1 MTDHKNGG
9 RPPAVLLANMNLPD
23 IFALFGKPPVL
34 ATEDLAA
41 YETLK
46 GYAVAQ
52 VLPSDFLEYA
62 NLRRYVD
69 LTWEA
74 LRYQRCAAAI
84 INITC
89 WDALNRLVR
98 ELAQDGI
105 KGLTADQMVQGW
117 FSDTTVRM
125 QVIDGLRR
133 YGFDEDT
140 VMAVA
145 MAMRSAELARIS
157 EMRTR
162 AEAQAA
168 AHMRE
173 IERHREGAARRTPAL
188 LSAPASEQGM
198 DAPPTA

>member
-1 MTDHKNGG
+1 
-9 RPPAVLLANMNLPD
+9 MNSPD

-34 ATEDLAA
+34 ATENLAA
-41 YETLK
+41 YETLR

-52 VLPSDFLEYA
+52 VLPCDFLEYA

-125 QVIDGLRR
+125 QVSDGLRR

-162 AEAQAA
+162 AG
-168 AHMRE
+168 MRE

-188 LSAPASEQGM
+188 VNAPASEQSIDGRP
-198 DAPPTA
+198 AT

>member
-1 MTDHKNGG
+1 
-9 RPPAVLLANMNLPD
+9 
-23 IFALFGKPPVL
+23 
-34 ATEDLAA
+34 
-41 YETLK
+41 
-46 GYAVAQ
+46 
-52 VLPSDFLEYA
+52 
-62 NLRRYVD
+62 
-69 LTWEA
+69 
-74 LRYQRCAAAI
+74 
-84 INITC
+84 
-89 WDALNRLVR
+89 
-98 ELAQDGI
+98 
-105 KGLTADQMVQGW
+105 MVQGW

-125 QVIDGLRR
+125 QVSDGLRR

-188 LSAPASEQGM
+188 VNAPASEQSIDGRP
-198 DAPPTA
+198 AT

>member
-9 RPPAVLLANMNLPD
+9 RPPAVLLANMNPPD

-34 ATEDLAA
+34 ATENLAA
-41 YETLK
+41 YETLR

-52 VLPSDFLEYA
+52 VLPCDFFEYA

-89 WDALNRLVR
+89 RDALNRLVR

-173 IERHREGAARRTPAL
+173 IERHREGAARRTSAL
-188 LSAPASEQGM
+188 LNAPAREQGM
-198 DAPPTA
+198 DGSPAA